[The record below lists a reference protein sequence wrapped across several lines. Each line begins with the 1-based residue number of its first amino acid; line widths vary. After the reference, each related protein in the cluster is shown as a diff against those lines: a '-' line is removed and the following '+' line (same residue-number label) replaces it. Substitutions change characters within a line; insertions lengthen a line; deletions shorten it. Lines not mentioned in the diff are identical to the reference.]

1 MKLLLRDFRVL
12 PVVIFAAACLLVL
25 KLVGLT
31 VDGRYIFSPF
41 GESEPQAKGDAVSSI
56 ETKTAAP
63 APRRQRA
70 QETLNFPET
79 TGSSAA
85 PKPPDGAADAAG
97 EKAKGDKSIPPPKGP
112 PDGKVVP
119 LDGSRQL
126 SPGERAVL
134 ERLQERRQELDARAR
149 ELEIR
154 ENLLKA
160 AEKRLEAKAD
170 EIKKSEGGSA
180 AANQRKAE
188 AEAARFKS
196 IVTMYE
202 NMKPKDAAKI
212 FDRLDM
218 KVLIEVAS
226 QFNPRKMSDVMAQMS
241 AEAAEKLTVELANRA
256 NGGNSL
262 STPELPKI
270 EGRPNGT

>member
-1 MKLLLRDFRVL
+1 MKRLLRDFRVL

-41 GESEPQAKGDAVSSI
+41 GESEPQATGNAVSSI

-63 APRRQRA
+63 VPRRQPA
-70 QETLNFPET
+70 QEALNFPET

-97 EKAKGDKSIPPPKGP
+97 DKAKGDKSIPPPKGP
-112 PDGKVVP
+112 PDGKVIP

-170 EIKKSEGGSA
+170 EIKKSEGA
-180 AANQRKAE
+180 ALPPIRERRRQRPLGQKHRHDVRKHE
-188 AEAARFKS
+188 AERCGQDLRPPRYESLDQSLHSS
-196 IVTMYE
+196 I
-202 NMKPKDAAKI
+202 
-212 FDRLDM
+212 R
-218 KVLIEVAS
+218 
-226 QFNPRKMSDVMAQMS
+226 
-241 AEAAEKLTVELANRA
+241 EKCPT
-256 NGGNSL
+256 
-262 STPELPKI
+262 
-270 EGRPNGT
+270 